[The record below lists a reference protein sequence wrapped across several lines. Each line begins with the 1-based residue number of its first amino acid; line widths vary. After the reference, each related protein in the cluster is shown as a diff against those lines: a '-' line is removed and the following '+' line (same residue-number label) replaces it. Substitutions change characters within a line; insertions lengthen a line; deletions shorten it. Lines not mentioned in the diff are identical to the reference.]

1 MMILLHDDF
10 FFFILLVCRLH
21 LLLLHCI
28 ISSSSF
34 LDMSS
39 QALDV
44 VAAETPRT
52 VRTRSELTN
61 HDRCWID
68 GGSDTI
74 RCGAAGPTWAGEPSG
89 ANNQAEASGSVRRFP
104 WTHSLRHDSGR

>member
-1 MMILLHDDF
+1 MMILLHDD
-10 FFFILLVCRLH
+10 FFILLVCRLH

-44 VAAETPRT
+44 VAAGTPRT
-52 VRTRSELTN
+52 VRTKVN
-61 HDRCWID
+61 
-68 GGSDTI
+68 
-74 RCGAAGPTWAGEPSG
+74 
-89 ANNQAEASGSVRRFP
+89 
-104 WTHSLRHDSGR
+104 